1 MVWIENK
8 FDDTLLK
15 ILDEEVAK
23 EKAKK
28 KKKPALDLKK
38 EKSSNYYSGW
48 HKDDM
53 PVTHET
59 KEEKQKKLSDIN
71 LKK

>member
-1 MVWIENK
+1 VVPINNK

-28 KKKPALDLKK
+28 KKKPILALKK
-38 EKSSNYYSGW
+38 EKSLNYYSSW
-48 HKDDM
+48 HEDDM

-59 KEEKQKKLSDIN
+59 KEEKQKKLFDIEN
-71 LKK
+71 L

>member
-1 MVWIENK
+1 M

-28 KKKPALDLKK
+28 KKKPKLALNK
-38 EKSSNYYSGW
+38 EKRLQYYSGW
-48 HKDDM
+48 NKKDKAVD
-53 PVTHET
+53 
-59 KEEKQKKLSDIN
+59 EEGKTERQKR
-71 LKK
+71 LKNS

>member
-1 MVWIENK
+1 M
-8 FDDTLLK
+8 FDDRLLK

-28 KKKPALDLKK
+28 KKKPVLALKK
-38 EKSSNYYSGW
+38 EKSLNYYSGW
-48 HKDDM
+48 HKDEE
-53 PVTHET
+53 PVKQET
-59 KEEKQKKLSDIN
+59 KKEKQKKLSDIN